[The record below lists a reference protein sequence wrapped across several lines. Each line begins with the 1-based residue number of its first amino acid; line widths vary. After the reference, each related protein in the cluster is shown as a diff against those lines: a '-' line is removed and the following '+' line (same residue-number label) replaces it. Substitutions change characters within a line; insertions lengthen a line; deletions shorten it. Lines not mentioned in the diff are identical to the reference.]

1 MRGNH
6 NMDAIT
12 YPENM
17 VFGLDIGTRSI
28 VGTVGYKQNEH
39 DFIVVS
45 QSIRYHETR
54 AMLDGQIHDI
64 NKVAETIREVKKD
77 LEKQLGRKLKEV
89 CIAAAGRVLK
99 TVTVKAE
106 YNLINEGRISEE
118 QIRTLELNGV
128 EKAYE
133 ELRKEINS
141 GEGNFYCVGY
151 SVVRYY
157 LNDYVMTNLEDHKGT
172 KIGADLLA
180 TFLPDEV
187 IEGLYAAVEK
197 AGLEVVNLTLEP
209 IAAINVAIPE
219 KFRLLNIALIDV
231 GAGTSDIC
239 ITKDGSIIAYGM
251 IPMAGDALTNTLMQR
266 YLVDFK
272 TAETMKTSALK
283 KKTVS
288 YKDIMGLSNKVTR
301 EEIYEAAREEI
312 DHITAQIADQIL
324 YLNGGKSVSAV
335 FVVGGGGKLPYFV
348 EALSSKLKLPKER
361 VALRG
366 EEVLNMVQFVQ
377 KEIKK
382 DPLLVTPIGICL
394 NYYENRNNFI
404 YVMVNGERVKLYDNT
419 HLTIV
424 DAALAIGFPNESLFP
439 RRGKALHYTING
451 SERLAR
457 GEAGEGAI
465 IILNGKQVS
474 LNASITQNDII
485 QITEST
491 SGADATLIVAKL
503 PEYKSTITF
512 AVNHKEVICPKY
524 VLANGILVSDTYQIT
539 DGDRLELINHY
550 TLEQLLEFMDLP
562 YREGIKIN
570 HQSAKPQDRV
580 YENFTIYYPLHEDI
594 ASSYEEVAAMVSEEE
609 IKEFSSMEDDSLY
622 EVPLEEEITTS
633 SGKKEKVEEIKVENA
648 FNMIVYVNGSSITLS
663 GKEKYILVDILDVY
677 SFDLTTAR
685 GSKVVLKINGDEAEF
700 TSPLKE
706 QDVIEMYWEK

>member
-1 MRGNH
+1 
-6 NMDAIT
+6 MDVIT

-39 DFIVVS
+39 DFIIAS
-45 QSIRYHETR
+45 QSVRYHETR

-64 NKVAETIREVKKD
+64 NKVAETIREVKRD

-106 YNLINEGRISEE
+106 YNLINEGIISEE
-118 QIRTLELNGV
+118 HIRTLELNGV

-133 ELRKEINS
+133 ELRKEMNS
-141 GEGNFYCVGY
+141 EEGNFYCVGY

-157 LNDYVMTNLEDHKGT
+157 LNDYVMTNLEDHKGN
-172 KIGADLLA
+172 KIGVELLA
-180 TFLPDEV
+180 TFLPEEV

-251 IPMAGDALTNTLMQR
+251 IPKAGDALTNTLMQR

-272 TAETMKTSALK
+272 TAESMKTSVLK

-301 EEIYEAAREEI
+301 EEIYEAISVEI
-312 DHITAQIADQIL
+312 DQITAQIAEQIL

-348 EALSSKLKLPKER
+348 EALSSKLNLPKER

-366 EEVLNMVQFVQ
+366 EEVLNMVQFLQ

-404 YVMVNGERVKLYDNT
+404 YVMVNGERIKLYDNT

-424 DAALAIGFPNESLFP
+424 DAALTIGFPNELLFP
-439 RRGKALHYTING
+439 RRGRALHYTLNG

-491 SGADATLIVAKL
+491 AGADATLMVAKL

-512 AVNHKEVICPKY
+512 AVNHKEVLCPKY
-524 VLANGILVSDTYQIT
+524 VLANGILVSDTYQIK
-539 DGDRLELINHY
+539 DGDRLELLNHY

-562 YREGIKIN
+562 YRKGITIN

-594 ASSYEEVAAMVSEEE
+594 TTSYEEVAAMVSEEE
-609 IKEFSSMEDDSLY
+609 FKEYSIGEDAL
-622 EVPLEEEITTS
+622 LEEGFLEDGSSPAHKEEVDDKKVEKGSEIT
-633 SGKKEKVEEIKVENA
+633 
-648 FNMIVYVNGSSITLS
+648 VYVNGTLITLK
-663 GKEKYILVDILDVY
+663 GKDKFILVDILDVY
-677 SFDLTTAR
+677 PFDLTIAR
-685 GSKVVLKINGDEAEF
+685 GSRVVLKINGNEADF
-700 TSPLKE
+700 TNPLNT

>member
-1 MRGNH
+1 
-6 NMDAIT
+6 MDAIT
-12 YPENM
+12 YPDNM

-28 VGTVGYKQNEH
+28 VGTVGYKLNEH

-45 QSIRYHETR
+45 QSVKYHETR

-64 NKVAETIREVKKD
+64 NRVAETIQEVKKD

-106 YNLINEGRISEE
+106 YNLINEGKITEE
-118 QIRTLELNGV
+118 HIRTLELSGV

-133 ELRKEINS
+133 ELRKDVQNADC
-141 GEGNFYCVGY
+141 NFYCVGY
-151 SVVRYY
+151 SVVKYY
-157 LNDYVMTNLEDHKGT
+157 LNDYVMTNLEEHKGN

-197 AGLEVVNLTLEP
+197 AGLEVMNLTLEP

-251 IPMAGDALTNTLMQR
+251 IPMAGDALTNALMQR

-283 KKTVS
+283 KKTIS

-301 EEIYEAAREEI
+301 EEIYEATREEI
-312 DHITAQIADQIL
+312 DQITAQIADQIV

-335 FVVGGGGKLPYFV
+335 FVVGGGGKMPYFV
-348 EALSSKLKLPKER
+348 EALSQKLSLPKER

-366 EEVLNMVQFVQ
+366 EEVLNMVQFLQ

-394 NYYENRNNFI
+394 NYYEHRNNFI

-424 DAALAIGFPNESLFP
+424 DAALAIGFPNEFLFP

-457 GEAGEGAI
+457 GEAGEGAVI
-465 IILNGKQVS
+465 VLNGKHVS
-474 LNASITQNDII
+474 LNTPITKNDII

-491 SGADATLIVAKL
+491 AGSDARMVVAKL
-503 PEYKSTITF
+503 PEYKSIITF
-512 AVNHKEVICPKY
+512 IVNQKEVICPKY
-524 VLANGILVSDTYQIT
+524 VIANGVLVSDTYEILE
-539 DGDRLELINHY
+539 GDRLELRNHY

-562 YREGIKIN
+562 FRAGIQIN
-570 HQSAKPQDRV
+570 NQPAKLQDRV
-580 YENFTIYYPLHEDI
+580 YENFAVSYPLKDEAI
-594 ASSYEEVAAMVSEEE
+594 NSYEEVAAM
-609 IKEFSSMEDDSLY
+609 
-622 EVPLEEEITTS
+622 LEEEEESYLESYLEEANENNGEGTRINTRE
-633 SGKKEKVEEIKVENA
+633 KEKGAITKV
-648 FNMIVYVNGSSITLS
+648 VVNETPITLR
-663 GKEKYILVDILDVY
+663 GKDYYILVDILDFY
-677 SFDLTTAR
+677 PFDLTTAK
-685 GSKVVLKINGDEAEF
+685 GSRVVLKINGAMADF
-700 TSPLKE
+700 TDPLNE
-706 QDVIEMYWEK
+706 NDVIELYWEK

>member
-1 MRGNH
+1 
-6 NMDAIT
+6 MDAIT
-12 YPENM
+12 YPDNM

-45 QSIRYHETR
+45 QSVKYHETR

-64 NKVAETIREVKKD
+64 NRVAETIQEVKKD

-106 YNLINEGRISEE
+106 YSLINEGKITEE
-118 QIRTLELNGV
+118 HIRTLELSGV

-133 ELRKEINS
+133 ELRKDVQNADC
-141 GEGNFYCVGY
+141 NFYCVGY
-151 SVVRYY
+151 SVVKYY
-157 LNDYVMTNLEDHKGT
+157 LNDYVMTNLEEHKGN

-251 IPMAGDALTNTLMQR
+251 IPMAGDALTNALMQR

-283 KKTVS
+283 KKTIS

-301 EEIYEAAREEI
+301 EEIYEATREEI
-312 DHITAQIADQIL
+312 DQITAQIADQIV

-335 FVVGGGGKLPYFV
+335 FVVGGGGKMPYFV
-348 EALSSKLKLPKER
+348 EALSQKLSLPKER

-366 EEVLNMVQFVQ
+366 EEVLNMVQFLQ

-394 NYYENRNNFI
+394 NYYEHRNNFI

-424 DAALAIGFPNESLFP
+424 DAALAIGFPNEFLFP

-457 GEAGEGAI
+457 GEAGEGAVI
-465 IILNGKQVS
+465 VLNGKHVS
-474 LNASITQNDII
+474 LNTPITKNDII

-491 SGADATLIVAKL
+491 AGSDARMVVAKL
-503 PEYKSTITF
+503 PEYKSIITF
-512 AVNHKEVICPKY
+512 IVNQKEVICPKY
-524 VLANGILVSDTYQIT
+524 VIANGVLVSDNYEIME
-539 DGDRLELINHY
+539 GDRLELRNHY

-562 YREGIKIN
+562 FRAGIQIN
-570 HQSAKPQDRV
+570 NQPAKLQDRV
-580 YENFTIYYPLHEDI
+580 YENFAVSYPLKDEAI
-594 ASSYEEVAAMVSEEE
+594 KSYEEVAAM
-609 IKEFSSMEDDSLY
+609 
-622 EVPLEEEITTS
+622 LEEEEEPYLESYLEDANTSNGEETTINTREEEKEAIT
-633 SGKKEKVEEIKVENA
+633 KVV
-648 FNMIVYVNGSSITLS
+648 VNETPITLR
-663 GKEKYILVDILDVY
+663 GKDYYILVDILDFY
-677 SFDLTTAR
+677 PFDLTTAK
-685 GSKVVLKINGDEAEF
+685 GSRVILKINGAMAEF
-700 TSPLKE
+700 TDPLNE
-706 QDVIEMYWEK
+706 NDVIELYWEK